1 MATKLASAA
10 ASQEIMTRKQLA
22 QARQAQ
28 IRPEKVS
35 VTSAER
41 AHQRKLIGAIATVV
55 AVCLTLGGV
64 LAMNAYRMEL
74 NYDILSVQNDLT
86 EAQSVY
92 ITMQN
97 QLDQLA
103 SEQGR
108 DAASIGMQEAS
119 LAQMNYIDL
128 ATENKI
134 ELIGE
139 MSVWD
144 KIVSFFGGLF

>member
-1 MATKLASAA
+1 MATKHNSAV
-10 ASQEIMTRKQLA
+10 SQEVLTKKQLA
-22 QARQAQ
+22 QQKQAQ
-28 IRPEKVS
+28 IRAEKVS
-35 VTSAER
+35 VTAAER
-41 AHQRKLIGAIATVV
+41 AHQRKVVGAVAIIV
-55 AVCLTLGGV
+55 AVCLALGGV

-97 QLDQLA
+97 RLDQLA

-108 DAASIGMQEAS
+108 DAATIGMQEAS
-119 LAQMNYIDL
+119 LAQMHYIDL

-134 ELIGE
+134 ELVGE
-139 MSVWD
+139 MSAWD
-144 KIVSFFGGLF
+144 KIAAFFGGLF